1 MGSDDLTHTQLKAAI
16 PFSLQKTFLYP
27 SQIFP
32 EKVSGRT
39 KVWDAERK
47 ASGNCS
53 RRGTSAGTSSV
64 RHIQE
69 LQGQA
74 MILPSH
80 PSFLRAGEKLSFRKP
95 QVFGQSFQHWQ
106 HQAPTRAAE
115 GVWAVL
121 LLSGTEPGSGRL
133 PGSSLT
139 PWSVAGLL
147 CAQQEMASSSGTQS
161 LQAKLQM
168 LLLKCWLQTK
178 ERKEKKR
185 RIIQPQ
191 ILSPFEAWLK
201 SK

>member
-1 MGSDDLTHTQLKAAI
+1 MQRGRPQGTAA
-16 PFSLQKTFLYP
+16 
-27 SQIFP
+27 
-32 EKVSGRT
+32 
-39 KVWDAERK
+39 
-47 ASGNCS
+47 
-53 RRGTSAGTSSV
+53 RGTSAGTSSV

-80 PSFLRAGEKLSFRKP
+80 PSFLRVEEKLSFRKP
-95 QVFGQSFQHWQ
+95 QVSGQSFQHWQ

-121 LLSGTEPGSGRL
+121 LLSGTEPGSRRL

-147 CAQQEMASSSGTQS
+147 CAQQEMASSSGTHS

-178 ERKEKKR
+178 ERKEKKKR